1 LKKIDTTTV
10 IEQDTFIAQYLEY
23 MEEVE
28 TSKVYDLFCA
38 LWCISFIATRKVFI
52 DRPRARVYL
61 NMYVLLIAES
71 GVTRKST
78 AVRFVEK
85 LLNDVRE
92 EIDNEFLLITG
103 KSTPEKLVHDLHK
116 QTRDYGYAQAAISV
130 SELVT
135 FLGKERYAMPMPG
148 LLTDLYDCPELRT
161 GGGTVS
167 NGTVTIRDV
176 YINFL
181 SASAPSWL
189 ARAINPDVIEGGF
202 TSRCIFVHDEQP
214 KRKIAW
220 PKPREDSARSYDR
233 VKQRLL
239 ELYRRLRTD
248 DSGRGRFGSNAGVHR
263 GHSTTLSLSPEGMA
277 IYKDWYE
284 TRPFSADPF
293 RASFESREDDH
304 VLRLSGLFALNN
316 GRLVISGQE
325 VKFAIELVEW
335 SKEQGARIFAYDV
348 EDPVVR
354 GIDKLRTILV
364 NAGTV
369 GIKQTDITKKMFGTF
384 NAKQTKQALAIMH
397 ELDMVQMFETPH
409 KGHRRATIWR
419 ATKLITGEHV
429 IGTVLE
435 QWEFT

>member
-1 LKKIDTTTV
+1 MKKIDTTTA
-10 IEQDTFIAQYLEY
+10 IKPNTFIADYMEY
-23 MEEVE
+23 MNEVE
-28 TSKVYDLFCA
+28 TSKVYDWFCA
-38 LWCISFIATRKVFI
+38 LWCISFVATRTVYI

-61 NMYVLLIAES
+61 NMYTLLIAES

-78 AVRFVEK
+78 AVRLVEK
-85 LLNDVRE
+85 LLNDVRDE
-92 EIDNEFLLITG
+92 LDFSFLLITS
-103 KSTPEKLVHDLHK
+103 KSTPEKLIHELHK
-116 QTRDYGYAQAAISV
+116 HTRDYNHAQAAIAV

-148 LLTDLYDCPELRT
+148 LLTDLYDCPEIRT

-167 NGTVTIRDV
+167 HGTITIRDV

-202 TSRCIFVHDEQP
+202 TSRCLFVHDEQP

-220 PKPREDSARSYDR
+220 PRPREDSAASYERIRSGL
-233 VKQRLL
+233 VK
-239 ELYRRLRTD
+239 LYRRLHTVNKNMLEYGRSARTD
-248 DSGRGRFGSNAGVHR
+248 NNDSAK
-263 GHSTTLSLSPEGMA
+263 LILSPEAMSV
-277 IYKDWYE
+277 YTSWYE
-284 TRPFSADPF
+284 GRPLSSDPF

-304 VLRLSGLFALNN
+304 VLRLSGLLALNN
-316 GRLVISGQE
+316 GSLVINDNE
-325 VKFAIELVEW
+325 MRFAIELVAW
-335 SKEQGARIFAYDV
+335 SKEQGARIFAYDI
-348 EDPVVR
+348 EDPIVK
-354 GIDKLRTILV
+354 GIDKIRTVLV

-369 GIKQTDITKKMFGTF
+369 GIKQTELTKKMFGVF
-384 NAKQTKQALAIMH
+384 NAQQINQAIDIMH
-397 ELDMVQMFETPH
+397 ELDMVQKFETPH

-435 QWEFT
+435 QWEFV